1 MVDSSN
7 FVQMTGHVGI
17 SLIISLHS
25 FFGFHILL
33 WAAAISVEKSQRWP
47 LISKTYLSF
56 RTLGLSDYTE
66 LEN

>member
-7 FVQMTGHVGI
+7 FIQMTGHVGI
-17 SLIISLHS
+17 SRIIGLNS

-47 LISKTYLSF
+47 PISKTYLSF
-56 RTLGLSDYTE
+56 RTPDLSDYTE